1 MLSKNIRTIRKQK
14 GLTIKDVAKIVGVS
28 EQAISQYERG
38 IREPNLSTI
47 DKIAEA
53 LEVTRLDLLETTYKV
68 NNTRVSITEEHI
80 NDSIKSQEMRTI
92 KNLLDDMNINEELS
106 ENESKILLKQIKL
119 FIEFEIYKLKKEREE
134 NNYGKETK

>member
-1 MLSKNIRTIRKQK
+1 MLSKNIRTIRKEK
-14 GLTIKDVAKIVGVS
+14 GFTIKDVAKIVGVS

-38 IREPNLSTI
+38 IREPNLATI

-53 LEVTRLDLLETTYKV
+53 LQVTRLDLLETTYKI

-80 NDSIKSQEMRTI
+80 NDFTRNQEMRTI
-92 KNLLDDMNINEELS
+92 KNLLNDININEEFS
-106 ENESKILLKQIKL
+106 ENESKVLLKEIKL

-134 NNYGKETK
+134 NNYGKEKS